1 MVLAIVLLG
10 YNVTK
15 VNWEAPLQGES
26 TVALIGIIACACAVV
41 LLLILLT
48 SRKIAAKAK
57 K

>member
-48 SRKIAAKAK
+48 SRKIATKAK